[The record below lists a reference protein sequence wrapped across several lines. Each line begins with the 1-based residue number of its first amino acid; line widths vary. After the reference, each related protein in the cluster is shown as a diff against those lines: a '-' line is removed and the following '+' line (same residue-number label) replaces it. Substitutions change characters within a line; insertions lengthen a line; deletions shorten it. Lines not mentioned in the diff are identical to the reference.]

1 MPPDQFF
8 RCLITTQHNGWGE
21 VVPSEE
27 QALQQGKRAGVACM
41 ATTWFE
47 TYKKNVLAFIKETGM
62 QGLETD
68 GQYESY
74 ACADDSGDHHH
85 NGELL
90 IRIAVSTLRSE
101 TSGSAWQCLVVQ
113 HIRYTRFI

>member
-1 MPPDQFF
+1 
-8 RCLITTQHNGWGE
+8 
-21 VVPSEE
+21 
-27 QALQQGKRAGVACM
+27 M

-74 ACADDSGDHHH
+74 ACADESGDHHH
-85 NGELL
+85 NGEFLVDSRINPA
-90 IRIAVSTLRSE
+90 IRN
-101 TSGSAWQCLVVQ
+101 
-113 HIRYTRFI
+113 